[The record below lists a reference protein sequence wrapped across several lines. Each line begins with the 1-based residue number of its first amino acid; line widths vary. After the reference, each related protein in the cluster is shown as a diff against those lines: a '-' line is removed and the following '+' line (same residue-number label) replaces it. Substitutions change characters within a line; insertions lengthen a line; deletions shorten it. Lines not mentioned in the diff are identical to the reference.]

1 MEFPP
6 ETIASET
13 HGQAVTIPSGTEPT
27 RTKPQHKR
35 QAPNAALL
43 RAVAELKDA
52 RVIHA
57 F

>member
-43 RAVAELKDA
+43 RAVAPT
-52 RVIHA
+52 I
-57 F
+57 